1 MYYIIYKI
9 TNIHNNKFYIG
20 SHQTLNQNDGY
31 FGSGI
36 YIRRALKKYGIDSF
50 KKEILFYLDS
60 KEEMLAKETEVLQQY
75 KTDRTYN
82 LKFCAM
88 GGNTREKYNKKKKA
102 AYIKKLIDNPKS
114 PIGKSGKN
122 NHMYGQKHSQ
132 EYCKLRSEQQ
142 KQFIKEIKQDPIRYK
157 KWRDKV
163 VPRAIEQCKRMSEI
177 RSKKVKAVNKT
188 TGEVLNFKSLT
199 ECAAYFNISAS
210 SVAKI
215 LKGYS
220 TAKITSTSIK
230 LNNYK
235 LTN

>member
-20 SHQTLNQNDGY
+20 SHQTLNLNDGY

-122 NHMYGQKHSQ
+122 NHMYGQKRSQ

-157 KWRDKV
+157 QWYDSFV
-163 VPRAIEQCKRMSEI
+163 LRAIEQCKKMSEMKC
-177 RSKKVKAVNKT
+177 KKVKATNKV
-188 TGEVLNFKSLT
+188 TGEIIFFKSKT
-199 ECAAYFNISAS
+199 ECAAYFNITLSGINR
-210 SVAKI
+210 VLEGRKFKI
-215 LKGYS
+215 KSS
-220 TAKITSTSIK
+220 TATK
-230 LNNYK
+230 LGNYT

>member
-20 SHQTLNQNDGY
+20 SHQTPDLNDNY

-36 YIRRALKKYGIDSF
+36 YIRNALKKYGVDSF

-88 GGNTREKYNKKKKA
+88 GGNTREKYSKKKKA

-114 PIGKSGKN
+114 PIGKNGEN
-122 NHMYGQKHSQ
+122 NHMFGQKRTE
-132 EYCKLRSEQQ
+132 EYRKLRSIQQ
-142 KQFIKEIKQDPIRYK
+142 KQLIKEIKQDPIRYEQ
-157 KWRDKV
+157 WYNSF
-163 VPRAIEQCKRMSEI
+163 VPRAIEQCKKMSEMN
-177 RSKKVKAVNKT
+177 SKKVNAINNV
-188 TGEVLNFKSLT
+188 TGEILHFRSKT
-199 ECAAYFNISAS
+199 ECAAYFKITLGSITR
-210 SVAKI
+210 I
-215 LKGYS
+215 LKGRKGKNKS
-220 TAKITSTSIK
+220 SVTAK
-230 LNNYK
+230 LANYT

>member
-20 SHQTLNQNDGY
+20 SHQTLDLDDGY

-114 PIGKSGKN
+114 PIGKRGKD
-122 NHMYGQKHSQ
+122 NHMYGQKRSE
-132 EYCKLRSEQQ
+132 EYCKFRSKQQ
-142 KQFIKEIKQDPIRYK
+142 KEIIKKLKQDPIKYK
-157 KWRDKV
+157 QWYDSF
-163 VPRAIEQCKRMSEI
+163 VPRAVEQCKKMSEMN
-177 RSKKVKAVNKT
+177 SKKVNAINNT
-188 TGEVLNFKSLT
+188 TGEILYFKSKT
-199 ECAAYFNISAS
+199 ECAAYFKTTPGSITRILEGRKGKNKS
-210 SVAKI
+210 SVTEK
-215 LKGYS
+215 LK
-220 TAKITSTSIK
+220 
-230 LNNYK
+230 NYT